1 MDQHVS
7 WIIEVALKDGA
18 LDAYTELME
27 EMVSGTGT
35 EPQTL
40 AYEWYISAD
49 KRTVHIFEKY
59 ATSESMVSHVSGF
72 LEKWAARFM
81 ACVDVTRFVVYGD
94 PSPEAR
100 ALLEGFGPVYLGPW
114 GGFSRIGES

>member
-7 WIIEVALKDGA
+7 WIIELAVKDGA
-18 LDAYTELME
+18 LDAYRELME
-27 EMVSGTGT
+27 EMVSGTST
-35 EPQTL
+35 EPQSL

-49 KRTVHIFEKY
+49 GGTVHIFEKY
-59 ATSESMVSHVSGF
+59 ATSESMVSHVTGF
-72 LEKWAARFM
+72 LEKWAERFM
-81 ACVDVTRFVVYGD
+81 ASVDVTRFVVYGD

-114 GGFSRIGES
+114 GGFSRFAES

>member
-1 MDQHVS
+1 MEEHVS
-7 WIIEVALKDGA
+7 WIIELAVKDGA
-18 LDAYTELME
+18 LDTYRELME
-27 EMVSGTGT
+27 EMVSGTSA

-49 KRTVHIFEKY
+49 GGTVHIFEKY
-59 ATSESMVSHVSGF
+59 ATSESMVSHVNGF
-72 LEKWAARFM
+72 LEKWAGRFM
-81 ACVDVTRFVVYGD
+81 DSVDVARFVVYGD

-114 GGFSRIGES
+114 GGFSRFAES